1 MKYKNIDL
9 TADSIKGYSDLST
22 HMHLLGSEPN
32 SFIAQQKLALL
43 NHKVILSGLSK
54 LKGLNTKFDKNVV
67 KMSNKIDDTLSNKNT
82 PFLLIFIV
90 HISIFV
96 GLLFLTINPTMENSL
111 VSYILSSV
119 AMGIGTAVLNL
130 MLLREKNKN
139 KYNRV
144 FILLEE
150 EEIDNYFKL
159 HKELAKIIDENDEV
173 DEKIVEEKLK
183 TSISNYIK

>member
-22 HMHLLGSEPN
+22 HMHLLGSEPD

-54 LKGLNTKFDKNVV
+54 LKGLNSKLDKTVV
-67 KMSNKIDDTLSNKNT
+67 QMSKKIEDTLTIKKT
-82 PFLLIFIV
+82 PYFQIFFV
-90 HISIFV
+90 HIAVFV
-96 GLLFLTINPTMENSL
+96 GLLFLVMNQNMESSYI
-111 VSYILSSV
+111 SYILSSV
-119 AMGIGTAVLNL
+119 AMGCATAVLNL

-139 KYNRV
+139 KFNRI
-144 FILLEE
+144 FLFLEE
-150 EEIDNYFKL
+150 EDIDSYFKL
-159 HKELAKIIDENDEV
+159 HKELATIIDENDEV

-183 TSISNYIK
+183 STISNYID

>member
-9 TADSIKGYSDLST
+9 TADSIKGYSDIST

-43 NHKVILSGLSK
+43 NHKVILSGLLK
-54 LKGLNTKFDKNVV
+54 LKGLNTKLDKKVSL
-67 KMSNKIDDTLSNKNT
+67 MDNKIDETLSNKKV
-82 PFLLIFIV
+82 PYFFIFFG
-90 HISIFV
+90 HISLFV
-96 GLLFLTINPTMENSL
+96 IIIYFILNPTMEDSL
-111 VSYILSSV
+111 MSYILSSV
-119 AMGIGTAVLNL
+119 AMGIATAVLNL

-144 FILLEE
+144 FILLED

-183 TSISNYIK
+183 KTISNYIK